1 MKSNKSFKIEMK
13 TRNQAKDFLKLESIN
28 IGGIRLTNNSK
39 EPEIDPTIN
48 QCWTCGIL
56 NPKHNSQNCT
66 GNKICIKCGETN
78 HKFYECPIP
87 KEENRMTEQE
97 KAKRLCVACGT
108 RGTHTTL
115 DHRACK
121 RKREILRERA
131 MTEREKRI
139 ASKEVNNRDIELIKK
154 AIAINNNSDD
164 NFDEEWPTLNN
175 KKIQHTAMTAIL
187 SLALL
192 DEATNPGIFEE
203 KLKQACSNNSL
214 PIIKY
219 KLEPNT
225 AKDFQRV
232 LCGAKSTQN
241 LNKKSNLDL
250 SKFYR
255 DQTKDNLRQKI
266 NENQEDQSESEPE
279 LKMRKCKK
287 PLKITVS
294 TQKGASALNKKKAIF
309 DSSILRT
316 DERDDLSEDYIHTED
331 IEMEQSDD
339 TRDSKEDSL
348 NLESP
353 TYLLAEEIDLEKLKK
368 LKKLKNKPTLYEQLP
383 FLASSDT
390 ESEISNEAPQY
401 NQDKYPLCRPIEE
414 LLAIMEKEDEKFNE
428 EYKNTNQIRP

>member
-1 MKSNKSFKIEMK
+1 
-13 TRNQAKDFLKLESIN
+13 
-28 IGGIRLTNNSK
+28 
-39 EPEIDPTIN
+39 
-48 QCWTCGIL
+48 
-56 NPKHNSQNCT
+56 
-66 GNKICIKCGETN
+66 
-78 HKFYECPIP
+78 
-87 KEENRMTEQE
+87 
-97 KAKRLCVACGT
+97 
-108 RGTHTTL
+108 
-115 DHRACK
+115 
-121 RKREILRERA
+121 
-131 MTEREKRI
+131 
-139 ASKEVNNRDIELIKK
+139 
-154 AIAINNNSDD
+154 
-164 NFDEEWPTLNN
+164 
-175 KKIQHTAMTAIL
+175 MTAIL

-203 KLKQACSNNSL
+203 KLKQACSNNGL
-214 PIIKY
+214 PMINY

-232 LCGAKSTQN
+232 LCGAQTTKN
-241 LNKKSNLDL
+241 LNSKPNLDL

-255 DQTKDNLRQKI
+255 DQTKDKLRQKR
-266 NENQEDQSESEPE
+266 NANHEEQSESEPE

-339 TRDSKEDSL
+339 TRDSNEDSL

-353 TYLLAEEIDLEKLKK
+353 TYLLAEEIDLEKLKKLKKLKNKPTLYEQLPFLASPDTERNLESPTYLLAEDIDLEKLKK

-414 LLAIMEKEDEKFNE
+414 LLAIMEREDEKFNE